1 VLLIFF
7 CSVVKN
13 ISDQNSYEGEE
24 GMGIIEFTKNK
35 IIEQGNKATILSVN
49 CLDKI
54 KTDIEA
60 LKENETLNDFQNFI
74 VNELYNFDFPET
86 SFDISSIIMVAYP
99 SKPANLTFNFEN
111 SKYIFKLPPAY
122 IDKDSSLIEVETS
135 LNKFLNPKGHYV
147 KLGLTLPRKLL
158 AVRSGLASYGRNN
171 ICYVEGMGSF
181 LNIVPLY
188 SNIPCTDGVLHDI
201 RDMIQCQN
209 CKICINAC
217 PTKAIKDNSFL
228 IDNEKCLTYF
238 NEEGKDFKFP
248 DWINPS
254 SHNSIYG
261 CSICQ
266 DVCPV
271 NKAYLKNL
279 NEPFEFSEEETLL
292 LLNGKP
298 LELFSEELR
307 NKVEDL
313 NMLEYLGTLPR
324 NLKVLINKNK
334 NS

>member
-1 VLLIFF
+1 
-7 CSVVKN
+7 
-13 ISDQNSYEGEE
+13 
-24 GMGIIEFTKNK
+24 MGIIEFTKSK
-35 IIEQGNKATILSVN
+35 IIEQGNKATILSVK

-60 LKENETLNDFQNFI
+60 LKENEKLNNFQNFI
-74 VNELYNFDFPET
+74 VNELYDFNFPET
-86 SFDISSIIMVAYP
+86 NFDISSIIIVAYP

-111 SKYIFKLPPAY
+111 SKYQFKLPPTY
-122 IDKDSSLIEVETS
+122 IDKDSSLIEVERN
-135 LNKFLNPKGHYV
+135 LNNILNTEGYYV
-147 KLGLTLPRKLL
+147 KLATTLPRKLL

-171 ICYVEGMGSF
+171 ICYVEGLGSF
-181 LNIVPLY
+181 LNIIPLY
-188 SNIPCTDGVLHDI
+188 TNIPCTDDFLHNI
-201 RDMIQCQN
+201 RNMAQCNN

-217 PTKAIKDNSFL
+217 PTSAIKDNTFL

-238 NEEGKDFKFP
+238 NEEGKDFEFP
-248 DWINPS
+248 EWINPS

-271 NKAYLKNL
+271 NKTNL
-279 NEPFEFSEEETLL
+279 ENVNDSFEFSEEETLL

-298 LELFSEELR
+298 FELFPEELR
-307 NKVEDL
+307 NKVEKL

-334 NS
+334 IS